1 MRILFVTH
9 DTSSY
14 GASKSLQALIA
25 ALKEKDVHCELVVRR
40 RILGTYNY
48 KELKNRFGVDTVH
61 TLWLPFW
68 SCFVGRKQPLSIK
81 ETIWLKLNNFF
92 SKFTNSQII
101 ALADQNDID
110 VIHLN
115 SIVLID
121 LVSNRFPFII
131 HVRELMDL
139 TFRDL
144 MVNKIKK
151 ASGVVCID
159 NVVSEPLRN
168 FEISNLLMLSNPYSL
183 NSTSETLKSPRYNDF
198 IRRINDKYVIA
209 IIGYVKDEKG
219 INFVLDFLKNNNDN
233 RFVFAVIGQGE
244 LFTTC
249 KSFEKNDP
257 RLITYGEED
266 NISNI
271 YRNVDLVVRGDDVP
285 RVGRTIYEAIY
296 SGTNVLIPGTK
307 SDYPS
312 DLFEKYSESICLYKT
327 RDVYDFSDQ
336 INTMVTKGK
345 TPRKFSQSAQ
355 FDTHS
360 LIDFYKKVIN

>member
-9 DTSSY
+9 DTSNY

-25 ALKEKDVHCELVVRR
+25 ALKDKNILCELVVRR

-48 KELKNRFGVDTVH
+48 NDLKNRFSVDTVH

-81 ETIWLKLNNFF
+81 ENIWLKLNNFL
-92 SKFTNSQII
+92 SKFSNNVII
-101 ALADQNDID
+101 DLALKRDID

-121 LVSNRFPFII
+121 IVSDKFPFVI

-139 TFRDL
+139 SFHDL
-144 MVNKIKK
+144 MANKIKN
-151 ASGVVCID
+151 ARGVVCID
-159 NVVSEPLRN
+159 DVVSEPLRK
-168 FEISNLLMLSNPYSL
+168 FEIRNLLMLSNPYGLNANLEIL
-183 NSTSETLKSPRYNDF
+183 NSTRYNDF
-198 IRRINDKYVIA
+198 IERTTKKYVIA

-219 INFVLDFLKNNNDN
+219 INFILDFLKTNDDN

-244 LFTTC
+244 LFPAC
-249 KSFEKNDP
+249 KSFERNDP
-257 RLITYGEED
+257 RLIAYGEED

-271 YRNVDLVVRGDDVP
+271 YRYVDLVVRGDDVP

-296 SGTNVLIPGTK
+296 SGTNVLIPGNK

-312 DLFEKYSESICLYKT
+312 ELFEKFSESICLYKT
-327 RDVYDFSDQ
+327 RDLNDFCKQ
-336 INTMVTKGK
+336 INTLVNRGK
-345 TPRKFSQSAQ
+345 TLRRLSQNTQ
-355 FDTHS
+355 YNTHT
-360 LIDFYKKVIN
+360 LIDFYQKVIN